1 MHRKHIRRWHKLL
14 AASAS
19 LIAILAG
26 FLMAPASANSAP
38 AVSMFWADVSRTNQ
52 PTLTFYLMTN
62 VTIKNLEASDFYV
75 FGTATGCTVDDNFS
89 QSSFHVV
96 TVRGCSDGTVAV
108 QLGANSVSDLSLNW
122 GPPEGFATD
131 FTTLDRTAPSFTF
144 DQKLT
149 SSTDPSFN
157 LTAMASEQVELVD
170 SLMSPTVS
178 GTGCSLSGVS
188 IAAEKYTFAITGCMF
203 GAESQVTIYANSYKD
218 AIGNMGPAQNVVS
231 HVVKVQAATLPV
243 PTVSPST
250 SPSPVPSPSS
260 SASPLASPTPTAIPS
275 PSPTAAAS
283 AMPTLSPSASASAS
297 PVASPTP
304 VESLIPVS
312 SQNGEPPTSENQRI
326 TTIVTPPFEPPSPN
340 LPPAG
345 PEAEAVVPMSP
356 SASIRAI
363 ESAAGSTPIAPPA
376 PRRAAS
382 VAQPQPV
389 QPETLTNPLPA
400 PKTEV
405 IAEPEPPAP
414 ARASASVA
422 NLGWVMPAASVASI
436 ALGAV
441 AGGLLVRSRLNRRP
455 RLRVA

>member
-1 MHRKHIRRWHKLL
+1 MHRKQIRRWHKLL

-26 FLMAPASANSAP
+26 VFMAPASANSAP
-38 AVSMFWADVSRTNQ
+38 AVSMFWADVSRTSQ

-75 FGTATGCTVDDNFS
+75 FGTATGCTVDDSFS

-122 GPPEGFATD
+122 GPAEGFATD
-131 FTTLDRTAPSFTF
+131 FTTLDRIAPSFTF

-170 SLMSPTVS
+170 ALMSPTVS

-188 IAAEKYTFAITGCMF
+188 ISAENYTFAITGCMF
-203 GAESQVTIYANSYKD
+203 GAESQVTIYANSFKD
-218 AIGNMGPAQNVVS
+218 AIGNLGPAQNVVS
-231 HVVKVQAATLPV
+231 QVVKVQAAV
-243 PTVSPST
+243 VAAPTASPST

-260 SASPLASPTPTAIPS
+260 IASPLASPTPTAIPS

-283 AMPTLSPSASASAS
+283 AMPIPSPSASVS
-297 PVASPTP
+297 PVASPSP
-304 VESLIPVS
+304 VESLIPVA
-312 SQNGEPPTSENQRI
+312 SQSGEPPTSDNQRI
-326 TTIVTPPFEPPSPN
+326 TTIVTPPFDPPSPN
-340 LPPAG
+340 LPAVG
-345 PEAEAVVPMSP
+345 PEAEAIVPMAP
-356 SASIRAI
+356 IASIRAI
-363 ESAAGSTPIAPPA
+363 ESAASSTPVAPPA

-382 VAQPQPV
+382 VAQPQPI

-405 IAEPEPPAP
+405 IAQPEPQAP
-414 ARASASVA
+414 VKASSPVA
-422 NLGWVMPAASVASI
+422 NLGWVMPVAYVASI
-436 ALGAV
+436 TLGAV
-441 AGGLLVRSRLNRRP
+441 AGGLLVRSRLIRKP
-455 RLRVA
+455 RLRAA

>member
-1 MHRKHIRRWHKLL
+1 MHRKQIRRWHKLL

-26 FLMAPASANSAP
+26 VFMAPASANGAP
-38 AVSMFWADVSRTNQ
+38 AVSMFWADVSRTNES
-52 PTLTFYLMTN
+52 TLTFYLMTN
-62 VTIKNLEASDFYV
+62 VTIKNLEARDFYV

-108 QLGANSVSDLSLNW
+108 QLGANAVSDLSLNW
-122 GPPEGFATD
+122 GPAEGFASD
-131 FTTLDRTAPSFTF
+131 FTTIDRTAPYFTF

-149 SSTDPSFN
+149 SSTDASFN
-157 LTAMASEQVELVD
+157 LAAIASEQVELVD

-178 GTGCSLSGVS
+178 GNGCSLSGVS
-188 IAAEKYTFAITGCMF
+188 IAAEKYTFAVSGCMV

-218 AIGNMGPAQNVVS
+218 AIGNLGPAQNVVS
-231 HVVKVQAATLPV
+231 QVVKVQAAV
-243 PTVSPST
+243 VAAPTASPAT
-250 SPSPVPSPSS
+250 SPSPTSPSPTPTPTSS
-260 SASPLASPTPTAIPS
+260 PTPAATPTASPTPEAT
-275 PSPTAAAS
+275 
-283 AMPTLSPSASASAS
+283 
-297 PVASPTP
+297 PVALAKPP
-304 VESLIPVS
+304 I
-312 SQNGEPPTSENQRI
+312 EPP
-326 TTIVTPPFEPPSPN
+326 PAPEPPAVS
-340 LPPAG
+340 
-345 PEAEAVVPMSP
+345 PEAEAVVPMAP
-356 SASIRAI
+356 IASIRAI
-363 ESAAGSTPIAPPA
+363 ESGASSTPVAPPA

-382 VAQPQPV
+382 IAQPQPI

-405 IAEPEPPAP
+405 IAQPEPPAP
-414 ARASASVA
+414 IRASAPVA

-441 AGGLLVRSRLNRRP
+441 AGGLLVRSRLARKS